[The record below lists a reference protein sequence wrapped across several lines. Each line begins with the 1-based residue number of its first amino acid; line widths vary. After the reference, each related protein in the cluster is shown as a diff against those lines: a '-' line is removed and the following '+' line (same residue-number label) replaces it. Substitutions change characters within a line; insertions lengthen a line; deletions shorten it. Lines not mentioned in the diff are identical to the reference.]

1 MPLRLSEYLEILNS
15 ISPFELQEKWD
26 NSGLQV
32 GDLRQTIDRVY
43 VCIDLDEELVER
55 LPEGSLLI
63 THHPLIFS
71 PLKSL
76 EASGYPA
83 KLLMRLVQ
91 KKIALVAMHTN
102 FDKTHLNAYVATK
115 VLGAREVECEDFV
128 CYFKK
133 SCTFDEALDWVSERL
148 GLECVRYVPCKK
160 IERVAL
166 TTGSGGSLMDEVRAD
181 LFLTGDLKYHD
192 AMKAK
197 NLGLGVIDIG
207 HFESERYFAQV
218 MQEQLKKNEIEAIIA
233 QIKNPLHYKGRQ

>member
-1 MPLRLSEYLEILNS
+1 MKLFEIVQALDR

-32 GDLRQTIDRVY
+32 GDLHQEIEKVY
-43 VCIDLDEELVER
+43 VCIDVDEELVES
-55 LPEGSLLI
+55 LPQNSLLI

-76 EASGYPA
+76 EANSYPA
-83 KLLMRLVQ
+83 KLLFKLIQ
-91 KKIALVAMHTN
+91 KRVAMVAMHTN

-115 VLGAREVECEDFV
+115 ILGAKEVECEEFI
-128 CYFKK
+128 CYFEKG
-133 SCTFDEALDWVSERL
+133 CTFEEALAWVSESL
-148 GLECVRYVPCKK
+148 GLECLRYVPCQKV
-160 IERVAL
+160 ERVAL
-166 TTGSGGSLMDEVRAD
+166 TTGSGGSLMDVVKAD

-207 HFESERYFAQV
+207 HFESERYFAEV
-218 MQEQLKKNEIEAIIA
+218 MAEQLKKNEIEAIIA

>member
-1 MPLRLSEYLEILNS
+1 MRLSEYIALLDR
-15 ISPFELQEKWD
+15 ISPFELQERWD

-32 GDLRQTIDRVY
+32 GDMEQEIEQVY
-43 VCIDLDEELVER
+43 VCIDIDEALIDR
-55 LPEGSLLI
+55 LPKNSLLI

-76 EASGYPA
+76 EANSYPA
-83 KLLMRLVQ
+83 KLLFRLIQ
-91 KKIALVAMHTN
+91 KNIALVALHTN

-115 VLGAREVECEDFV
+115 ILGAKEVECEDFV
-128 CYFKK
+128 CYFEKRMH
-133 SCTFDEALDWVSERL
+133 FDEALAWVSQTL
-148 GLECVRYVPCKK
+148 GLECLRYVPCQK

-166 TTGSGGSLMDEVRAD
+166 TTGSGASLIDSIKAD

-207 HFESERYFAQV
+207 HFESERYFAQA

-233 QIKNPLHYKGRQ
+233 QIKNPLHYKGSQ